1 VSFDLAVLA
10 MESSAD
16 PSAALAMLER
26 CNRVA
31 RHPEG
36 DIDTRITALCEA
48 LFAQFPVTAADSAW
62 MTDPEVGID
71 HVIVHLSWSPRSGPV
86 IETIQELARQ
96 HRLVLVDPQSDDV
109 YLPVMPPAYQN
120 RPETTDIEQ

>member
-1 VSFDLAVLA
+1 

-16 PSAALAMLER
+16 PSSTLAMLER
-26 CNRVA
+26 CNHVA
-31 RHPEG
+31 RHPKG
-36 DIDTRITALCEA
+36 DIDTRITAFCEA
-48 LFAQFPVTAADSAW
+48 LFAQFPVTAADAAW

-71 HVIVHLSWSPRSGPV
+71 HLIMHLSWSPRSGPV
-86 IETIQELARQ
+86 IETIQELAWQ

-109 YLPVMPPAYQN
+109 YLPVMPAACQN